1 MQICR
6 TRVLVRSPS
15 GAGQSARPRRCT
27 RPTRSLAKCTPFV
40 FRRVQTVQKAVT
52 SLDLY
57 TGQSYMGGQANSLSK
72 RWVAGARWLGEPISG
87 FCEAPDGTHGL
98 CHRRHLGVGLPTRN
112 IGVGFFPS
120 SVFVTTSKALVTRS
134 DALVTNSFL
143 LLLREVKC
151 HSYPQGAT
159 ATSAFD

>member
-1 MQICR
+1 MHLLLRERMQICR

-112 IGVGFFPS
+112 IGVGFF
-120 SVFVTTSKALVTRS
+120 LVAS
-134 DALVTNSFL
+134 L
-143 LLLREVKC
+143 LLLVRHLLLEAMHLLLIASCYFSEK
-151 HSYPQGAT
+151 
-159 ATSAFD
+159 